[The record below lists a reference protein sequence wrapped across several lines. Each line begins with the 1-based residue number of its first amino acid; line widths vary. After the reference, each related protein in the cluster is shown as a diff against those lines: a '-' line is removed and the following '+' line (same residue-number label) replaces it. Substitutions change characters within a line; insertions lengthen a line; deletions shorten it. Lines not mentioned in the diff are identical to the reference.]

1 MNCGKTS
8 QIAKPKRFEEFGR
21 KKPDFRRKK
30 PDSGGKSRIRAE
42 DFGRT
47 NTDLTREEVVLEG
60 SFALCSFSP
69 WHFEILSELGVGR
82 ILEPRAD
89 FLRSGGF
96 FD

>member
-21 KKPDFRRKK
+21 K
-30 PDSGGKSRIRAE
+30 
-42 DFGRT
+42 
-47 NTDLTREEVVLEG
+47 NTDLEG
-60 SFALCSFSP
+60 SFAVCSFSP

-89 FLRSGGF
+89 FLRSGVF
-96 FD
+96 LFD